1 MSDDKKNI
9 DETLKNLGFSTMS
22 EEEQRKLDS
31 AREPKEKT
39 PPKRNGVSDA
49 EVAALRIRV
58 KEVLDKLPHPM
69 ETDIWMTEVS
79 ELQSQMRSCLNNE
92 IYDRFIDYKR
102 HKLFKVFMRGIDED
116 DEQMALMFP
125 ISLALIVYN
134 ALYDPE
140 AVKDDDPF
148 DIPNLLEG
156 SAFEKQ
162 EFFEL
167 VEQVMQP
174 DKFTCE
180 NVHPFVAEFLDD
192 VNISSVASLV
202 TPEQYSVAEILAREV
217 LIRIYAEVIAFM
229 FKPRIRNAEI
239 LKMLTAVI
247 ILTFA
252 TNQHVTAAMSDML

>member
-1 MSDDKKNI
+1 MTDDKKNI
-9 DETLKNLGFSTMS
+9 DETLKNMGFSTMS
-22 EEEQRKLDS
+22 EEEQKKLDT
-31 AREPKEKT
+31 AREQKAKT
-39 PPKRNGVSDA
+39 PPKRHGVSDA
-49 EVAALRIRV
+49 EAAALSVRI
-58 KEVLDKLPHPM
+58 KAILDNLPHPM
-69 ETDIWMTEVS
+69 ETDIWMTEVN

-92 IYDRFIDYKR
+92 IFDRFIDYKR

-134 ALYDPE
+134 AFYDPE
-140 AVKDDDPF
+140 AVKEDDPF
-148 DIPNLLEG
+148 DIPNLLDG
-156 SAFEKQ
+156 KAFEKQ

-167 VEQVMQP
+167 VEQVMRP

-180 NVHPFVAEFLDD
+180 NVHPHVVEFLDD
-192 VNISSVASLV
+192 VNLNDVSSLV

-229 FKPRIRNAEI
+229 FKPRIRNGEI
-239 LKMLTAVI
+239 MRMLTTVI

-252 TNQHVTAAMSDML
+252 TNKHVTTAMSDML